1 VAILPIVDVAAIQYR
16 PPKGRPS
23 EARTALA
30 RMVAEAS
37 ADVVVCPEMATT
49 GYVWR
54 DAATLRGHAEP
65 AAGPTFAAL
74 SPIAR
79 RNRSWVIV
87 GFPEIDGD
95 SLYNSALVIGPDG
108 SLVCTYRK
116 VLLYEADL
124 PWARA
129 GNTRMLCE
137 SAFGLLAPAI
147 CMDLNDPGFPRF
159 LEAQSP
165 AVVCF
170 ATNWVEE
177 DGFEVLPYWRERL
190 GSWKGVFVAADT
202 WGVDEGVRFHGRSVI
217 LSAGQVLA
225 EAPAEGDA
233 VIRASVH
240 PMK

>member
-1 VAILPIVDVAAIQYR
+1 MGDILPGMNVAAIQYR
-16 PPKGRPS
+16 PPKGTPA
-23 EARTALA
+23 EARATLA
-30 RMVAEAS
+30 RMVDEAHS
-37 ADVVVCPEMATT
+37 DIVVCPEMATS

-54 DAATLRGHAEP
+54 DAAALRPHAEP
-65 AAGPTFAAL
+65 ARGPTFELL

-79 RNRSWVIV
+79 RNRSWVVV
-87 GFPEIDGD
+87 GFPELARDR
-95 SLYNSALVIGPDG
+95 LYNAALVIGPDG

-124 PWARA
+124 AWARP

-137 SAFGLLAPAI
+137 SNFGLLAPAI

-159 LEAQSP
+159 LEAKAP

-177 DGFEVLPYWRERL
+177 DGFEVLPYWREQL

-202 WGVDEGVRFHGRSVI
+202 WGVDEGVRFYGRSVI
-217 LSAGQVLA
+217 LGPERQVLA
-225 EAPAEGDA
+225 EAPREGDA
-233 VIRASVH
+233 ILRVTC
-240 PMK
+240 